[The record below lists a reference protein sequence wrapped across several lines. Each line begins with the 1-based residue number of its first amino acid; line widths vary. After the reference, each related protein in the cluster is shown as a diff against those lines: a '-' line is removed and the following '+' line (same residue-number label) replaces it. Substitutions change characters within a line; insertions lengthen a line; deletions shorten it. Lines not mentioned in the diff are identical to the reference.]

1 MIQTMLL
8 TPVILGHVP
17 SSGRRKVM
25 FIKNC
30 GAVLVLGVI
39 LAVVCGNAD
48 AQQKVYKWVDEEGVI
63 HFGDE
68 PPKESTEADID
79 VFTTDPAPP
88 YVPPAQTTVKSP
100 SASEADV
107 AKQSTKPEAQTPPPV
122 KKMAITKM
130 SLADLDRRCEAARDK
145 IIAPLKKAEIEKC
158 IQTETGDQGWCETFW
173 ADYGDAQRT
182 RSGVFIPRQFNDI
195 PECVEAQDERNRRV
209 L

>member
-1 MIQTMLL
+1 ML
-8 TPVILGHVP
+8 T
-17 SSGRRKVM
+17 
-25 FIKNC
+25 KNG
-30 GAVLVLGVI
+30 GAVLALGVI
-39 LAVVCGNAD
+39 LAVVCGSVY
-48 AQQKVYKWVDEEGVI
+48 AQQKVYKWVDEEGVV
-63 HFGDE
+63 HFSEE
-68 PPKESTEADID
+68 PPGESPETDVD

-100 SASEADV
+100 SASEKDV
-107 AKQSTKPEAQTPPPV
+107 AKPSAQPKTQTRPPV
-122 KKMAITKM
+122 KKMDITEM